1 MLKPI
6 YNITPFTLLDYPH
19 KTACIL
25 WFAGC
30 NMRCQYCYNPE
41 IVFGKGNFDFQ
52 EILLFLN
59 KRKKLLQG
67 VVLSGGEC
75 TIHKDIINIITEIKK
90 LGFQIKLDTNGTQ
103 PRIIKKA
110 IELKLIDYIALDF
123 KGLNQYTSITK
134 NKDFHSFE
142 KTLKY
147 LIKINFQFEV
157 RTTFHSDLISI
168 NELNNMA
175 NYLNNIGYKNTY
187 YIQNFINQKETIY
200 PLNDSLKIDI
210 SKIKL
215 NNFKIE
221 FR

>member
-1 MLKPI
+1 
-6 YNITPFTLLDYPH
+6 
-19 KTACIL
+19 
-25 WFAGC
+25 
-30 NMRCQYCYNPE
+30 MRCQYCYNPE

>member
-221 FR
+221 IR